1 MSLIAFASPKGG
13 VGKTTVAAHVA
24 ALLARRGHKVIAL
37 DLDPQNAL
45 RLHLGVSLREE
56 RCFLSRL
63 GTRPAW
69 REALVETECGVRVLP
84 FGPADPL
91 RALELAQ
98 LLANE
103 PQHLAEPVREMLAMP
118 DVIVVLDTPP
128 GPNAA
133 LAALMPRLDLM
144 VILLLADAGSAAII
158 PQIAN
163 NRVLGRGTLGARAAD
178 RAVLVL
184 NQVDDTEPLSD
195 AVFDMARNA
204 LGPRMI
210 GAICRDPALAEALAD
225 KRMLLNGEPGAG
237 EDLELLT
244 EALVKRLKLSRPG
257 GGSGAGGPGFS
268 ALSEWGSQ

>member
-24 ALLARRGHKVIAL
+24 ALLARRGHKVIAI

-63 GTRPAW
+63 GTNPAW
-69 REALVETECGVRVLP
+69 REALIETEYGVRLLAH
-84 FGPADPL
+84 GPVDPL
-91 RALELAQ
+91 RALELA
-98 LLANE
+98 LLLTNE
-103 PQHLAEPVREMLAMP
+103 PQHLAEPVREMLAIP
-118 DVIVVLDTPP
+118 GVIVVLDTPP

-133 LAALMPRLDLM
+133 LAALMPQLDLM
-144 VILLLADAGSAAII
+144 VMVLLADAGSAALI
-158 PQIAN
+158 PQIAS

-184 NQVDDTEPLSD
+184 NQVDDAEPLSD

-204 LGPRMI
+204 LGQRMI
-210 GAICRDPALAEALAD
+210 GAICRDQTLAEALAD
-225 KRMLLNGEPGAG
+225 KRLLLDGEPGAG

-244 EALVKRLKLSRPG
+244 DAIVKRLKIARPG
-257 GGSGAGGPGFS
+257 GPSGGGSRGFS
-268 ALSEWGSQ
+268 AISEWGGP